1 MEDDKYGFSYEEDV
15 KNAVQKFE
23 KMKKNNENYFF
34 DVIEFE
40 TIIDYYI
47 DSNNSI
53 KAFEAATLASEQHP
67 NSVSIQL
74 RKARVLLDKGRAV
87 EALRILKKLE
97 NIEPGNH
104 EIYIAK
110 GTALGILGDING
122 AKKMFD
128 YSLTLDSEDIENILF
143 SITSVLQNLNYYE
156 HLIPYMERL
165 VEMEPEFKAHLYDL
179 AYAYEK
185 IEDYE
190 SSIANY
196 IKYLEEEPF
205 SDSAWYNLGII
216 YNKLELY
223 EKAMEAYDYALAIN
237 SQNTF
242 ALFNKGNILNN
253 LERFAEA
260 VPVYHEYL
268 ENEPDSFEAMTYLAE
283 CYEKTGEVTLARKY
297 YHEAIELAPDFAD
310 PWFGL
315 GVVAL
320 NSGNIDESL
329 IFFRKAIRLD
339 DENPEIWYL
348 LGKAH
353 YSKGEKKAAMRCYRE
368 ALKLDAYY
376 DEVWSDLG
384 NIIFENDLVLKA
396 LPYLEHAYKVTGDVP
411 GINYLLASFYLH
423 TGREEKA
430 FRHLSMAI
438 KMDKDLFKS
447 FEIFFPYK
455 LLTRKI
461 KKLLVENSLPD

>member
-1 MEDDKYGFSYEEDV
+1 MEEDKYGFAYEEEV
-15 KNAVQKFE
+15 KNTVQKFE
-23 KMKKNNENYFF
+23 RMRKNNENYFF

-47 DSNNSI
+47 ESNNSI
-53 KAFEAATLASEQHP
+53 IAFEAALLASKQHP

-97 NIEPGNH
+97 SIEPGNH
-104 EIYIAK
+104 ELYIAK
-110 GTALGILGDING
+110 GTALGMLGDIQG

-143 SITSVLQNLNYYE
+143 AITSVLQNLNYYQ
-156 HLIPYMERL
+156 HLIPYMKKL
-165 VEMEPEFKAHLYDL
+165 VEMEPEFKAHLYDF

-190 SSIANY
+190 NSIKY
-196 IKYLEEEPF
+196 YLKYLEEEPF

-216 YNKLELY
+216 YNKLESY

-242 ALFNKGNILNN
+242 ALFNKANILSNI
-253 LERFAEA
+253 EKFAEA
-260 VPVYHEYL
+260 IPVYHEYL
-268 ENEPDSFEAMTYLAE
+268 EGEPGSYEAMSYLAD
-283 CYEKTGEVTLARKY
+283 CYEKTGELTMAEKY
-297 YHEAIELAPDFAD
+297 YHESIELAPEYAD
-310 PWFGL
+310 PWYGL
-315 GVVAL
+315 GLIAL
-320 NSGNIDESL
+320 NTGKAADSL
-329 IFFRKAIRLD
+329 VLLRKAVRLD

-353 YSKGEKKAAMRCYRE
+353 FSVGDKKAAMRCFRE

-384 NIIFENDLVLKA
+384 NILIKEGLTEKA
-396 LPYLEHAYKVTGDVP
+396 LPYLELAYKITGDVP

-423 TGREEKA
+423 TKNHEKA
-430 FRHLSMAI
+430 YHHLVLAT
-438 KMDKDLFKS
+438 DLDCDLFRD
-447 FEIFFPYK
+447 FGNIFPQK
-455 LLTRKI
+455 LFNRKM
-461 KKLLVENSLPD
+461 KKFLKEKNLI